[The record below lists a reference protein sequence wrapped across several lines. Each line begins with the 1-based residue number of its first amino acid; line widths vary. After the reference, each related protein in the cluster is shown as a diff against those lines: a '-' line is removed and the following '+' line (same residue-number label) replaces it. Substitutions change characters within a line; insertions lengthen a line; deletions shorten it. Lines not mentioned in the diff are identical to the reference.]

1 MKKVLIPT
9 DFSDN
14 AWDALI
20 YAIRLYDDIPCHFY
34 ILNTYQV
41 GPSRVSNVKNQV
53 RNTQIFRLLKEE
65 SENELEKI
73 ATYLKDNLLNKKHE
87 YETLSI
93 SGSLITSI
101 KRIVFNDNIDMI
113 VMGTSGASGAKE
125 IFMGSNTIK
134 AIKNID
140 LCPII
145 SVPEKYEYEEPEQVA
160 FATDLKRSF
169 NVIEL
174 NCLRELQ
181 LIHNFKIRII
191 HVKEEN
197 ILDEIQQQNIESL
210 RLFFEDD
217 TISFEEILTDTTV
230 AEAINDFVE
239 DQKINIVSLVNYE
252 HSFFEK
258 LTHEPIIKKMSFHS
272 TVPLLILPV

>member
-217 TISFEEILTDTTV
+217 SISFEEILTDTTV

>member
-73 ATYLKDNLLNKKHE
+73 DTYLKDNLLNKKHK

-145 SVPEKYEYEEPEQVA
+145 SVPEKYQW
-160 FATDLKRSF
+160 
-169 NVIEL
+169 
-174 NCLRELQ
+174 
-181 LIHNFKIRII
+181 
-191 HVKEEN
+191 
-197 ILDEIQQQNIESL
+197 ILSGSHGD
-210 RLFFEDD
+210 
-217 TISFEEILTDTTV
+217 
-230 AEAINDFVE
+230 
-239 DQKINIVSLVNYE
+239 VS
-252 HSFFEK
+252 
-258 LTHEPIIKKMSFHS
+258 
-272 TVPLLILPV
+272 